1 MFESLEF
8 IQTAVARQ
16 RNKPFLKATMAASAM
31 AMLADGEIQ
40 LSERYRL
47 DEILERLE
55 GLKIY
60 DPQKA
65 IAILDEYIH
74 DLRSNEREAR
84 EILLGKLARAGQDPE
99 SAGVI
104 PNVVLA
110 ICASDGVF
118 SEGEKHVFEEI
129 CAALGVNA
137 ADYPDP
143 VLETSTRASQSD

>member
-8 IQTAVARQ
+8 IQKAMERN
-16 RNKPFLKATMAASAM
+16 RNKPFLKATMAASAL

-55 GLKIY
+55 GLRIY
-60 DPQKA
+60 NPQKA

-74 DLRSNEREAR
+74 DLRSDEAR
-84 EILLGKLARAGQDPE
+84 AREVLFGKLKRTANDAE
-99 SAGVI
+99 SARVI
-104 PNVVLA
+104 PSIVLA
-110 ICASDGVF
+110 ICLSDGVF
-118 SEGEKHVFEEI
+118 SKQEKWVFEEI
-129 CAALGVNA
+129 CSALGRDP

-143 VLETSTRASQSD
+143 TAKPA

>member
-8 IQTAVARQ
+8 IQKAVERK
-16 RNKPFLKATMAASAM
+16 RNKPFLKATMAASAL

-55 GLKIY
+55 GLRIY
-60 DPQKA
+60 RPQKA

-74 DLRSNEREAR
+74 DLRSDEAR
-84 EILLGKLARAGQDPE
+84 AREVLFGKLQRTAGDAE
-99 SAGVI
+99 SARVI

-118 SEGEKHVFEEI
+118 GEGEKRVFEEI
-129 CAALGVNA
+129 CVALGLNP

-143 VLETSTRASQSD
+143 TAGPS

>member
-8 IQTAVARQ
+8 IQNALERQ
-16 RNKPFLKATMAASAM
+16 RNKPFLKATMAAAAL

-47 DEILERLE
+47 DEILQQLER
-55 GLKIY
+55 LKIY
-60 DPQKA
+60 KPQKA
-65 IAILDEYIH
+65 VALLDEYLY

-84 EILLGKLARAGQDPE
+84 QVLLGKLARAGQDPE
-99 SAGVI
+99 SAAVI

-118 SEGEKHVFEEI
+118 GEGEKRVFEEI
-129 CAALGVNA
+129 CAALGLSPD
-137 ADYPDP
+137 DYPEP
-143 VLETSTRASQSD
+143 KIETA

>member
-8 IQTAVARQ
+8 IQNAVERQ
-16 RNKPFLKATMAASAM
+16 RNKPFLKATMAASAL

-47 DEILERLE
+47 DEILQRLE
-55 GLKIY
+55 GLRIY
-60 DPQKA
+60 KPQKA

-74 DLRSNEREAR
+74 DLRSNESHAR
-84 EILLGKLARAGQDPE
+84 EVLFGKLQRAGQDKE

-118 SEGEKHVFEEI
+118 GEGERRVFEEI
-129 CAALGVNA
+129 CAALGLNP

-143 VLETSTRASQSD
+143 TADSS

>member
-1 MFESLEF
+1 MLESLEF

-65 IAILDEYIH
+65 VAILDEYIH
-74 DLRSNEREAR
+74 DLRSEGDHAR
-84 EILLGKLARAGQDPE
+84 SVLLGKLRRIAEDRDCA
-99 SAGVI
+99 AVI
-104 PNVVLA
+104 PGVVLA
-110 ICASDGVF
+110 LCAADGVF
-118 SEGEKHVFEEI
+118 SKSERQVFEEI
-129 CAALGVNA
+129 CAALGLDPA
-137 ADYPDP
+137 GYADPT
-143 VLETSTRASQSD
+143 TS

>member
-47 DEILERLE
+47 DEILQRLE
-55 GLKIY
+55 GLNIY

-74 DLRSNEREAR
+74 DLRSNDRETR
-84 EILLGKLARAGQDPE
+84 EILLGKLTRAGQDPE
-99 SAGVI
+99 SASVI

-143 VLETSTRASQSD
+143 TAQTAAQTAPTD